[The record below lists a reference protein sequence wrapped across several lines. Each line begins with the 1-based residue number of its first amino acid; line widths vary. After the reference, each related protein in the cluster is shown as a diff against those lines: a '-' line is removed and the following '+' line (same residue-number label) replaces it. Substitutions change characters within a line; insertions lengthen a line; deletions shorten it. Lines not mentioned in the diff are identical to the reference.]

1 MANPKALRTTIP
13 SQLRRCSGFHPH
25 ILAASQI
32 RQRYDYYLFNSLSN
46 VSGQL
51 ILFTHPIRTMT
62 GRIINVGSLAG
73 GHNDPEPGLSIYSG
87 TKHAVEG
94 LSEALRFE
102 LARVG
107 VEVSLIQPDG
117 SFLDKCLF
125 DQHHK

>member
-1 MANPKALRTTIP
+1 VGVVDSIRIFLPLLKSGKGKKIIP
-13 SQLRRCSGFHPH
+13 DIFSNEFWDIIHTHH
-25 ILAASQI
+25 I
-32 RQRYDYYLFNSLSN
+32 R
-46 VSGQL
+46 
-51 ILFTHPIRTMT
+51 T

-107 VEVSLIQPDG
+107 VDVSLIQPDG
-117 SFLDKCLF
+117 SFLDRCLF